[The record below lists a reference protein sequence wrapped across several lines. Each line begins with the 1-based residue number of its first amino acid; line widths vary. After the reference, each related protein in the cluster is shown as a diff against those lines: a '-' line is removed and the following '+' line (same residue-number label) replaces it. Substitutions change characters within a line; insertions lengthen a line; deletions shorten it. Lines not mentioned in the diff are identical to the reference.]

1 MEAARP
7 RQETA
12 TFMAIHA
19 AILEYSAKRSFEFY
33 ANFFQSLNDRHT
45 GAREELLPAE
55 LEVENELRAADAD
68 VHPALRP
75 QALAPECQ
83 TCHFHW
89 SEIHVKTFNIQYDSY
104 SQSIP

>member
-19 AILEYSAKRSFEFY
+19 AILEYSAKRRFEFP
-33 ANFFQSLNDRHT
+33 ANLFQSLNDWRT

-75 QALAPECQ
+75 QALAPED
-83 TCHFHW
+83 
-89 SEIHVKTFNIQYDSY
+89 VKHDIFIGQKYM
-104 SQSIP
+104 